1 MLLAMTRIK
10 DADSSPSSYLI
21 RPVRPG
27 DMGTIISRHGSIV
40 STSNHPMR
48 LADEAASHEPGSE

>member
-1 MLLAMTRIK
+1 MLPAMTRIK
-10 DADSSPSSYLI
+10 DDDSASSYLI

-40 STSNHPMR
+40 STSDHPMR
-48 LADEAASHEPGSE
+48 LAYEAALHELGSE

>member
-1 MLLAMTRIK
+1 MTRIK
-10 DADSSPSSYLI
+10 DDDSASSYLI

-40 STSNHPMR
+40 STSDHPMR
-48 LADEAASHEPGSE
+48 LAYEAALHELGSE